1 MPPLSECNLDF
12 GDSIKNIT
20 GLSLEIPKRNVFI
33 WLYNEDDDEPKK
45 TGVALWRAGWDRPF
59 IEVKA
64 DNEIQGLIQLTIK
77 ICVESM
83 KGQLDSSPSD
93 SDIIEC
99 AKSALMEEGDFS
111 FRNIE
116 PDLSLVL
123 DGTKTLA
130 TANADGNHQRRFQ
143 LMKKICEMG
152 LEKWTSPNST
162 QVEQN
167 GEDK

>member
-1 MPPLSECNLDF
+1 MPPLSECNAPF
-12 GDSIKNIT
+12 GDSIKNTAALALGIR
-20 GLSLEIPKRNVFI
+20 LEAIFI
-33 WLYNEDDDEPKK
+33 WLDDGDKK
-45 TGVALWRAGWDRPF
+45 PEGISITISNGDGTEHFMAVEA
-59 IEVKA
+59 I
-64 DNEIQGLIQLTIK
+64 NEIQGLIKSMSKL
-77 ICVESM
+77 CDEGM
-83 KGQLDSSPSD
+83 KGRLDSSPSD
-93 SDIIEC
+93 SDIVEC